1 MGLLDR
7 LKNGLFKTRKSLVDD
22 TAALAKGRKVD
33 DGLLDEFEELLI
45 MADVG
50 PQAADSI
57 TASLREKVK
66 QEKIRNE
73 RDLREAFK
81 EEVRKI
87 LR

>member
-1 MGLLDR
+1 VGLFNR

-22 TAALAKGRKVD
+22 TAALARGRKVD
-33 DGLLDEFEELLI
+33 DSLLDEFEELLI

-57 TASLREKVK
+57 TESLREKVK

-73 RDLREAFK
+73 RDLKEAFK

-87 LR
+87 LK